1 MANQYT
7 ANRNLM
13 KQTSNKNI
21 GSKVDVL
28 KWSEDMDLLAI
39 GTEKGE
45 VVLQRLKWQK
55 VWQLSP
61 PEEGLK
67 VRGIAWRP
75 WEKLIAIG
83 YSNGTVLLI
92 NIETKEE
99 VHSFSVEADI
109 TCMSWT
115 ENTEELPKD
124 DISYHSVTSYTK
136 YLPELPLLSTM
147 SSSAKPINYN
157 RSNFCSKHI
166 LNILIVGSTSRRVQ
180 LMAFGMLPCGT
191 VDILAKLGMKST
203 STARIRDAKMSL
215 DFRQLIVALEYDDAL
230 NVVVLENE
238 VLFKYSASVLNLAL
252 KHAQMLN
259 TMAYMT
265 DTIDCIIE
273 AWETVLLEMDNK
285 LTRFSK
291 EQPEGSISADFLELL
306 MFGTTSPALEQFL
319 LRDLTEKGLRKL
331 GTSIELCY
339 VTIQKLVVKPLYTAI
354 YDVFY
359 HLTTLDGMLRN
370 RYHYGVL
377 LATPATELLRNC
389 AALQMKA
396 YELQKIIDTSKRD
409 FKIFFR
415 WLHVV
420 IVRLMDETPQENQ
433 PIITQQEINYL
444 ADFLNSFDTSSAS
457 TEADAERSAIESRR
471 KFNLERVGQYLE
483 DKPLVQL
490 PSASQEEGESQW
502 KHLLSQNQC
511 LRECPAIF
519 AHHEKLSLIQ
529 QHKLMRQSFKKMF
542 DQPGAV
548 ISADFRQKNSLTI
561 QTGSDSDGGGGDVRD
576 SASTVRSFT
585 FINHPKDNVTLIAIV
600 QSEDSLLLVEC
611 FPDAG
616 LKIVRIR
623 FEEKPYFDQRFDAIG
638 RLSFRQVQFYNPDTL
653 SLLLRARAN
662 DDASVTTGCY
672 FLLLNLGPVRE
683 FLATIEPREF
693 MQTLSEEAAGCHG
706 INAYTLI
713 DESSLKLLD
722 SNDGYMIAV
731 SGKRNV
737 MAVVSE
743 SLKNVR
749 IYDMDG
755 PDEEE
760 DMLDTSSQINSSLE
774 NSQESIQA

>member
-7 ANRNLM
+7 ANRNMM

-21 GSKVDVL
+21 GTKVDVL

-45 VVLQRLKWQK
+45 VLLQRLKWQK
-55 VWQLSP
+55 VWQLPP

-67 VRGIAWRP
+67 VREIAWRP

-83 YSNGTVLLI
+83 YNNGTILLI

-99 VHSFSVEADI
+99 VYRFSVDADI
-109 TCMSWT
+109 SCMSWT
-115 ENTEELPKD
+115 ENTEELPSD
-124 DISYHSVTSYTK
+124 DISYRSVTAHAK
-136 YLPELPLLSTM
+136 YLPELPLLSSI

-157 RSNFCSKHI
+157 RNNFCSKHI
-166 LNILIVGSTSRRVQ
+166 LNILIVGTTMGRIH
-180 LMAFGMLPCGT
+180 LMAFGMLPCGN
-191 VDILAKLGMKST
+191 VDVLAMLGIPSR
-203 STARIRDAKMSL
+203 STACIRDAKMSL
-215 DFRQLIVALEYDDAL
+215 DFKQLIVALEFEDAL
-230 NVVVLENE
+230 NLVVLENA
-238 VLFKYSASVLNLAL
+238 VLFKYSASVLCLAL

-259 TMAYMT
+259 TMAYMD
-265 DTIDCIIE
+265 DTIECIIE

-285 LTRFSK
+285 LTSFSK

-306 MFGTTSPALEQFL
+306 MFATSSPALEQFL

-339 VTIQKLVVKPLYTAI
+339 VTMQKLVVKPLYTAI

-377 LATPATELLRNC
+377 LSTPATELLRNC
-389 AALQMKA
+389 GSLQIKA
-396 YELQKIIDTSKRD
+396 YELQKMIDMSKRD

-420 IVRLMDETPQENQ
+420 IVRLMDESPQENQ
-433 PIITQQEINYL
+433 PTITQQEVNYL
-444 ADFLNSFDTSSAS
+444 GDFLNNFDSSAS
-457 TEADAERSAIESRR
+457 QPAPEHERSAIESRR
-471 KFNLERVGQYLE
+471 KFNLERVGQYLV
-483 DKPLVQL
+483 DKPLVM
-490 PSASQEEGESQW
+490 PPAAGQEEGESQW

-519 AHHEKLSLIQ
+519 THHENFSLVQ
-529 QHKLMRQSFKKMF
+529 QHKLLKQSFKKMF
-542 DQPGAV
+542 DQPSAV
-548 ISADFRQKNSLTI
+548 ISADFRHKNSLTI
-561 QTGSDSDGGGGDVRD
+561 RTDSVSGSNRD
-576 SASTVRSFT
+576 STSVARSIT
-585 FINHPKDNVTLIAIV
+585 FINHPQDEVTLVAVV
-600 QSEDSLLLVEC
+600 QSEDSLLFAEC
-611 FPDAG
+611 YPDAG

-638 RLSFRQVQFYNPDTL
+638 RLTFRQAQFYSVDTL
-653 SLLLRARAN
+653 SLLLRAYDEAN
-662 DDASVTTGCY
+662 TTTGCY
-672 FLLLNLGPVRE
+672 FLLLNLRPIRE
-683 FLATIEPREF
+683 FLNRIEPREF
-693 MQTLSEEAAGCHG
+693 MQTLTEEAIGCHG

-722 SNDGYMIAV
+722 SNDGHMIAV

-749 IYDMDG
+749 VYDMDG
-755 PDEEE
+755 ADEED

-774 NSQESIQA
+774 NSQESIPA